1 MDISDKQILNIIQG
15 KLPVSADPYG
25 DIGRKVGLDGDEVL
39 ARLKRLKEEKVIRK
53 IGPFFDARKL
63 GHRST
68 LCAIDVPEDS
78 IDEVADMISAYAEV
92 THNYLRE
99 GHPNIWFTLI
109 AESDEAIECILEEMS
124 QKSGIRPIHNL
135 PARKVFKIKVDLKL
149 GK

>member
-1 MDISDKQILNIIQG
+1 MDAVDEGILNIIQG
-15 KLPVSADPYG
+15 EFPVSADPYG
-25 DIGRKVGLDGDEVL
+25 DIGKKVGIEGDEVL
-39 ARLKRLKEEKVIRK
+39 HRVKKLKGERVIRK
-53 IGPFFDARKL
+53 VGPFFDAKKL

-68 LCAIDVPEDS
+68 LCAIDVPKDS

-109 AESDEAIECILEEMS
+109 AASNEAIEDILEEMS

-135 PARKVFKIKVDLKL
+135 PARRMFKIKVDLKL